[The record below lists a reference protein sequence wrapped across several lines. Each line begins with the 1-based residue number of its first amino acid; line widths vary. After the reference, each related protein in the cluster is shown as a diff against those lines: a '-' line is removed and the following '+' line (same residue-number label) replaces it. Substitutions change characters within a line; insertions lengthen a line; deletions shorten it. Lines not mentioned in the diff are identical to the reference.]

1 MLFNSIEFLFIF
13 LPIVFVIYFLLN
25 NFKFYTASKIWLII
39 ASLFFYAIYKF
50 NYLHIILS
58 SVIFNF
64 FMGKIL
70 QKNISEFVN
79 KKIVLAFTLV
89 CNLLLLCYFKYF
101 DFLIE
106 ILNTNLHTQFNTM
119 NLLLPLGISF
129 FTFQQISYI
138 VDCYKGEIKDTNFI
152 DYILFVTF
160 FPQLVAGPIIQYRE
174 IVPQFQDNSK
184 KNINSQNISA
194 GFFLITIGLAKKV
207 LLADNFAPFIS
218 QTLNGLSNLDFL
230 NSWFLALSI
239 GSQGY
244 FDFSGYCDMALGI
257 ALLFNIT
264 ILPNFNSPYQSVD
277 ISDFWRRWHISL
289 GKFMKYYV
297 YIPLGGSRVGTL
309 KTYRNLFFVFLLIGV
324 WHGANIPCIMYGVVN
339 GILVCFNKFWKSL
352 KIEMNKYLA
361 IAITY
366 ATMIFICPLVL
377 VKSFH
382 EFLKVFYAMTGM
394 QTVFKLPSVSEF
406 SLVFN
411 NGSALNI
418 FLISISLIIV
428 LFVQNS
434 NELCEKYLKGNKEI
448 ISLAVILLFII
459 STLCINRCPN
469 EFIYFQF

>member
-1 MLFNSIEFLFIF
+1 MLFNSIEFLFAF
-13 LPIVFVIYFLLN
+13 LPIVFIFYFLLN
-25 NFKFYTASKIWLII
+25 RFKLYTVAKVWLVV
-39 ASLFFYAIYKF
+39 ASLYFYANYKY
-50 NYLHIILS
+50 NYLHIIIS
-58 SVIFNF
+58 SVLFNY
-64 FMGKIL
+64 FMGKII
-70 QKNISEFVN
+70 QKKFPCINN
-79 KKIVLAFTLV
+79 KLLLIFTLV
-89 CNLLLLCYFKYF
+89 SNLFLLCYYKYF

-129 FTFQQISYI
+129 FTFQQISYVI
-138 VDCYKGEIKDTNFI
+138 DCYKGEIKNTNFI

-160 FPQLVAGPIIQYRE
+160 FPQLVAGPIIQHDE
-174 IVPQFQDNSK
+174 IIPQFQDNSK
-184 KNINSQNISA
+184 KQINPQNISA

-207 LLADNFAPFIS
+207 LLADSFAPFIS
-218 QTLNGLSNLDFL
+218 QTLDGLSNLDFL

-264 ILPNFNSPYQSVD
+264 VLPNFNSPYQSVD

-289 GKFMKYYV
+289 GRFMKNYV
-297 YIPLGGSRVGTL
+297 YIPLGGSRVGLL
-309 KTYRNLFFVFLLIGV
+309 KNYRNLFIVFFLIGV
-324 WHGANIPCIMYGVVN
+324 WHGANWPCVMYGIVN
-339 GILVCFNKFWKSL
+339 GVLVCFNKFWKSL

-377 VKSFH
+377 VKSYHQFVKI
-382 EFLKVFYAMTGM
+382 FLAMTGLH
-394 QTVFKLPSVSEF
+394 TTFKMPAIEDFTLIF
-406 SLVFN
+406 SN
-411 NGSALNI
+411 DSSLNV
-418 FLISISLIIV
+418 FLITISLIIV

-434 NELCEKYLKGNKEI
+434 NQLCEKYIKQNSQT
-448 ISLAVILLFII
+448 ISFLITVLFVV
-459 STLCINRCPN
+459 SVLCINRCQN